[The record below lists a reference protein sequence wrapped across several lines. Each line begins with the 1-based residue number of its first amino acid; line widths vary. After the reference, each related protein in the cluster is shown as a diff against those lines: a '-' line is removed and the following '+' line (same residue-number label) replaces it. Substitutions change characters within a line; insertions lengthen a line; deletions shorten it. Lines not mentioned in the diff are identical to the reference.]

1 MENKIQELTDKIYR
15 EGVEKGNEEALRIVS
30 EAQAKAEKLIE
41 DARKQAEEIVASAK
55 KSADELSENTKS
67 ELKLFAGQAV
77 DALKSEIASLLT
89 RQVVSDAVKGFVA
102 DKDALNAAISACEE
116 LSEALAKAQELVSK

>member
-15 EGVEKGNEEALRIVS
+15 EGVEKGNEEAQRIVS

-55 KSADELSENTKS
+55 KTADELSENTKS
-67 ELKLFAGQAV
+67 ELKLFAGQALN
-77 DALKSEIASLLT
+77 ALKTEVTNLLT
-89 RQVVSDAVKGFVA
+89 NETVSEAVKNFTSDKEYFNKFVVS
-102 DKDALNAAISACEE
+102 
-116 LSEALAKAQELVSK
+116 LAK